1 MAYNAWAAAG
11 HYPGSLLSPHT
22 EKTTVTANRFGDKV
36 ETKTVAD
43 ASGEVATTRM
53 VGHGGEVQETSVR
66 DRITGVT
73 HHSRTRSGSP
83 RGYYGGY
90 RGNSVYGGYRGYY
103 GGSAGSLS
111 GRPADLVATDPLW
124 RAAHIDG
131 GEYRAGAL
139 LDAPLHGRSAYLD
152 DSLLS
157 RRGAYLD
164 APSFARH
171 GAYLDDPLYRRG
183 AHLDDPLYRR
193 GAYLD
198 DPLYRRGAHLDDP
211 LYRRGAYLDDPLYRG
226 GRYLDDPL
234 YRRGGHFDD
243 PLDRHGAYL
252 NDALYRRGGLFNGHE
267 PSNWRIADPYTVG
280 SGRPLQMEDAA
291 LIRSTGCLD
300 IDPRLASPRRRAEE
314 LRSMPFFL

>member
-1 MAYNAWAAAG
+1 
-11 HYPGSLLSPHT
+11 
-22 EKTTVTANRFGDKV
+22 
-36 ETKTVAD
+36 
-43 ASGEVATTRM
+43 VATTRM

-198 DPLYRRGAHLDDP
+198 DPLYR
-211 LYRRGAYLDDPLYRG
+211 G